1 MEYTI
6 FSNLGSREINEDYAD
21 IFRAPTGI
29 VFVLADGLGGH
40 GGGEIASKTAVETVK
55 KVFQN
60 NTRDNVEVV
69 LQEAFENAHNML
81 KKLQNEVK
89 EENFFKTTLVVLV
102 VRDNEFIWANIGDSR
117 LYHFEKNILVERSM
131 DHSVTQMLVNS
142 GAIKEKKIRFHEDR
156 SRLTKV
162 LGAEEETSKPFIS
175 KREPLTDNSS
185 FLLCTDGF
193 WELIWEKDMV
203 KTLKKT
209 SNTDEWLEMMKETVV
224 KNGKKKKMDNYSAIA
239 VKL

>member
-1 MEYTI
+1 MEYSI
-6 FSNLGSREINEDYAD
+6 ISNLGNREINEDYVA
-21 IFRAPTGI
+21 FFQAPTGD

-60 NTRDNVEVV
+60 NDRDNVEIV
-69 LQEAFENAHNML
+69 LADAFENAHNML
-81 KKLQNEVK
+81 KKLQNETK

-102 VRDNEFIWANIGDSR
+102 VRENEYIWGNIGDSR
-117 LYHFEKNILVERSM
+117 LYHFEENILIERSM
-131 DHSVTQMLVNS
+131 DHSVPQMLVNS
-142 GAIKEKKIRFHEDR
+142 GNLKERKIRFHEDR

-162 LGAEEETSKPFIS
+162 LGADDETSRPFVS
-175 KREPLTDNSS
+175 KRIPITNKTS

-193 WELIWEKDMV
+193 WELIWEKDME
-203 KTLKKT
+203 KALKKT
-209 SNTDEWLEMMKETVV
+209 SNAEEWLEMMREKVI
-224 KNGKKKKMDNYSAIA
+224 KNGRKKKMDNYSAIT